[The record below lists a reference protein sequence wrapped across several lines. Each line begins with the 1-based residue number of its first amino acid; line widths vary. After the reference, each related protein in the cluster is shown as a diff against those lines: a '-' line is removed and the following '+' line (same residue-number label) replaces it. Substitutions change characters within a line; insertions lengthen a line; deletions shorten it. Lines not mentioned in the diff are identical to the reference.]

1 MMADFM
7 DQDMSDDRF
16 EIVIALAPFIEQR
29 AAIKEDH
36 VGQDARGL
44 VALHADMTP
53 LVQAQY
59 VPFAFQFHLGDDIGI
74 GKILDTKQHRGEMTA
89 ECVGQALDGG
99 LGERFDIGERWCDH
113 AVMLDD
119 WPRQGEDPAMI
130 KKMTEAEIDA
140 ALPGVPG
147 WVRKDDG
154 LVRNYKFADFTQAF
168 GFMARVALLA
178 EKADHHPEWSNV
190 YNRVDMRLTT
200 HDAGGIS
207 ARDFALAKAIDG

>member
-1 MMADFM
+1 
-7 DQDMSDDRF
+7 
-16 EIVIALAPFIEQR
+16 
-29 AAIKEDH
+29 
-36 VGQDARGL
+36 
-44 VALHADMTP
+44 
-53 LVQAQY
+53 
-59 VPFAFQFHLGDDIGI
+59 
-74 GKILDTKQHRGEMTA
+74 
-89 ECVGQALDGG
+89 
-99 LGERFDIGERWCDH
+99 
-113 AVMLDD
+113 
-119 WPRQGEDPAMI
+119 MI
-130 KKMTEAEIDA
+130 TKMTEAEIDA

-154 LVRNYKFADFTQAF
+154 LVRTYKFADFPRAF